1 MKCGEEL
8 HALASAGGEHAGRA
22 EPGRREQAPF
32 AANATLVGS
41 IRSRSQAQSEV
52 PLSSSHAEQDGG
64 SAPAAVKTPLQLTAN
79 RKWLWAASA
88 AGLVLSLLVGST
100 YFMIKEREKLE
111 QARLEL
117 ERRTRMQVEEK
128 ERAAAAAEEARQRA
142 EQETA
147 RLARQKQEAEARQRE
162 LEAQQRNAE
171 LKREA
176 ETKRQTAEARL
187 RQAEAKRTATEA
199 KERQLR
205 SQQTVAAAATPAAQP
220 RAGIQGG
227 VQQACAHHGAF
238 KRGFCEGAQCM
249 KPSNANDPVCVRL
262 REAAERNNR

>member
-8 HALASAGGEHAGRA
+8 HALATAGGDESGRP
-22 EPGRREQAPF
+22 ELGRREQAPF

-41 IRSRSQAQSEV
+41 IPSGPHAQSEV
-52 PLSSSHAEQDGG
+52 PLSSSHAEQAGW
-64 SAPAAVKTPLQLTAN
+64 SAPAAVKTPLQLMAN
-79 RKWLWAASA
+79 RKWLLAASA

-111 QARLEL
+111 QARFEL

-128 ERAAAAAEEARQRA
+128 ERATAAAEEARQRA

-187 RQAEAKRTATEA
+187 RQAEAKRAATEA

-220 RAGIQGG
+220 RAGIQRT
-227 VQQACAHHGAF
+227 VQQACANRSAF
-238 KRGFCEGAQCM
+238 ARGFCEAAECM
-249 KPSNANDPVCVRL
+249 RPSNSNDPVCVQH
-262 REAAERNNR
+262 REAAEKNR